1 MRKVLVTSI
10 LALCSAPAAAAA
22 SAHCDATPFTLGKPA
37 AAVPKA
43 QNDQPK
49 PKPAPQAVPAA
60 AKKLQAKS
68 EGKQR
73 LLASCKAGK
82 SKKKSG

>member
-1 MRKVLVTSI
+1 MRKVLAISI

-22 SAHCDATPFTLGKPA
+22 SAHCDATPFTLGKPP

-43 QNDQPK
+43 QSDQPK
-49 PKPAPQAVPAA
+49 PKPQAVPAA
-60 AKKLQAKS
+60 TKKPPVKP

-73 LLASCKAGK
+73 LLASCKASK